1 NAPGERRSSRSRGR
15 RAPSPGGPGERRRS
29 TSSRP
34 PPRRRAARAWSRDGA
49 RRETSRRA
57 PPCLPAGRRRTVPP
71 SIARARDRDPSAA
84 WVSKAGARWVAGEFR
99 PAARG
104 RRRGA
109 GRKAASRS
117 AGGTFGPAAPP
128 SRSREAAAPEPRHEG
143 GDACGV
149 ARVCRTENATKGA
162 LLDDDL
168 EAEPHC
174 EAEAEAGC
182 PGGRVR
188 QERAGCEEQERG
200 VDRMPDHRVGA
211 AFDDGLC
218 RTHRHDA
225 GPARAERA
233 TRADVQDETAGRE
246 DEPRARE

>member
-84 WVSKAGARWVAGEFR
+84 YVSKAGARWVAGEFR

-104 RRRGA
+104 RLLGT
-109 GRKAASRS
+109 GPKAAPRS
-117 AGGTFGPAAPP
+117 AGGAFGPAA
-128 SRSREAAAPEPRHEG
+128 SAGSREAAAAEPRHEG
-143 GDACGV
+143 GDARGV
-149 ARVCRTENATKGA
+149 ARVCPAENAAKGA

-168 EAEPHC
+168 EAEPHS
-174 EAEAEAGC
+174 EAEGEARR
-182 PGGRVR
+182 PGRRVR
-188 QERAGCEEQERG
+188 QERARREEQERG

-211 AFDDGLC
+211 AL
-218 RTHRHDA
+218 
-225 GPARAERA
+225 
-233 TRADVQDETAGRE
+233 
-246 DEPRARE
+246 